1 MIVLKRPEKAELKKM
16 LKNLEKLEIE
26 IILLLNSYI
35 LGECEKLSD
44 LVFFSNSHDICD
56 IEIEFVVIFKCCLH
70 ITRGYLL

>member
-44 LVFFSNSHDICD
+44 LVFFSNSH
-56 IEIEFVVIFKCCLH
+56 FL
-70 ITRGYLL
+70 